1 MLTIFVQKNRYQD
14 SVALMVLSRTL
25 SELEGVA
32 KVSVMMGTPAN
43 KEILTATGFGSP
55 EVDAAAPGDLVIG
68 IDADDE
74 ETCTKVV
81 DQAAELLAHQS
92 SAGAGSGLARV
103 HSLARARAKLPDAN
117 LAVVSIPGEY
127 AGAQARELLE
137 AGLNVLLFS
146 DNVSLADEVSLKTRA
161 AQLGLL
167 VMGPDCGTSAFAGV
181 PIAFGN
187 MCTRGSVGV
196 VGASGTG
203 TQEVMVQVDRL
214 GAGISHA
221 IGLGGRDLSEPVGGR
236 TALQALAALDA
247 DPETDVIVLVSKP
260 PAPGVRAAVEQ
271 AAQRLATPVVTVFL
285 DGLAGAGREGNLTHA
300 GTLAEAARR
309 AVELAGVAG
318 FTRAEGG
325 IVGLYTG
332 GTLADEAALILRD
345 ELDLPAGRGQ
355 EPAGVVL
362 SSGPHRIID
371 LGDDVYTRGRPH
383 PMIDPTSR
391 AEVIATT
398 LDEPGTAVLLL
409 DLVLGHGSSPDPA
422 GAIAGP
428 IREELARAEAAGRQ
442 VRVVAS
448 ICGTERDEQQLSAQA
463 AILADAGVRVLPD
476 NATAARHAAALARR
490 IGASP
495 AAEPAAVP
503 ESISGL
509 LAGPRTIN
517 VGLSSFAEDL
527 AGIDAPVVQWTW
539 SPPAGGDA
547 RLARLVDRLLAS

>member
-25 SELEGVA
+25 SELDGVT

-55 EVDAAAPGDLVIG
+55 EVDAAAPADLVIG
-68 IDADDE
+68 IDAEDE
-74 ETCTKVV
+74 ATCKKVV
-81 DQAAELLAHQS
+81 EQAGELLAHQAS
-92 SAGAGSGLARV
+92 AGSGSGFATV
-103 HSLARARAKLPDAN
+103 HSLARAHVKLPDAN
-117 LAVVSIPGEY
+117 LAIVSIPGQY

-161 AQLGLL
+161 GELGLL

-181 PIAFGN
+181 PLAFGN
-187 MCTRGSVGV
+187 LCAKGSVGV

-203 TQEVMVQVDRL
+203 TQEIMVQVDRL

-221 IGLGGRDLSEPVGGR
+221 IGLGGRDLSEAVGGR

-247 DPETDVIVLVSKP
+247 DPNTDVIVLVSKP
-260 PAPGVRAAVEQ
+260 PAPGVRAAVEH
-271 AAQRLATPVVTVFL
+271 AAQQLTTPVVTVFL
-285 DGLAGAGREGNLTHA
+285 DGRTETGRDGNLVHA
-300 GTLAEAARR
+300 RTLAAAAHR

-318 FTRAEGG
+318 FTRSDGG

-332 GTLADEAALILRD
+332 GTLADEAAMILRD
-345 ELDLPAGRGQ
+345 ELQLPADQAEGS
-355 EPAGVVL
+355 AGIVL
-362 SSGPHRIID
+362 ESGPHRVID

-391 AEVIATT
+391 AEVIAKT

-428 IREELARAEAAGRQ
+428 IREGLARAEAAGRQ

-448 ICGTERDEQQLSAQA
+448 ICGTERDEQQLSAQS
-463 AILADAGVRVLPD
+463 AILREVGVRVLPD
-476 NATAARHAAALARR
+476 NAAAARHAAALARR
-490 IGASP
+490 IGAAPHRAP
-495 AAEPAAVP
+495 AGVP
-503 ESISGL
+503 TSITGL

-527 AGIDAPVVQWTW
+527 ASIGAPVVQWTW